1 MSTKTKQNLI
11 EDFSQQ
17 INDFINS
24 SPTEL
29 LFEEVGE
36 LYILFQKIKNNKKK
50 NFKKKIEKIEK
61 KDINTFNHI
70 TKYAT
75 LEEVYG
81 VKTFTKHIQEQ
92 PSAIDRTREVINS
105 LRNANLQLRSDPII
119 PKKVVSFFNNSTI
132 EPMELP
138 NLDNIEE
145 LPNNID
151 LKIIMNDLENES
163 DEESSSFENVQDQV
177 LDWNVEDVEN
187 LATEQK
193 EILL

>member
-11 EDFSQQ
+11 EDFSEQ

-50 NFKKKIEKIEK
+50 NLKKKIEK
-61 KDINTFNHI
+61 KDNSSSFNQI

-81 VKTFTKHIQEQ
+81 VKTFHIQE
-92 PSAIDRTREVINS
+92 SVIDRAHEPVNS
-105 LRNANLQLRSDPII
+105 LRNANLQLRSEPLI
-119 PKKVVSFFNNSTI
+119 PKKVVSIFNNSTI

-151 LKIIMNDLENES
+151 LKIIMNNLENES
-163 DEESSSFENVQDQV
+163 DNEESSFENVEDQI
-177 LDWNVEDVEN
+177 LDWNRSE
-187 LATEQK
+187 
-193 EILL
+193 

>member
-11 EDFSQQ
+11 EDFSEQ

-50 NFKKKIEKIEK
+50 NLKKKIKKIEK
-61 KDINTFNHI
+61 KDIKVFTHF
-70 TKYAT
+70 TDYAT

-81 VKTFTKHIQEQ
+81 VETFTKHIQE
-92 PSAIDRTREVINS
+92 PNAIDRTREVINS
-105 LRNANLQLRSDPII
+105 LRNANLQLRSEPLI
-119 PKKVVSFFNNSTI
+119 PKKTVSIFNNSTI

-145 LPNNID
+145 LPDNID
-151 LKIIMNDLENES
+151 LKNIIENLENQS
-163 DEESSSFENVQDQV
+163 DDESSFENVQDEV
-177 LDWNVEDVEN
+177 LDWNLEN
-187 LATEQK
+187 
-193 EILL
+193 

>member
-11 EDFSQQ
+11 EDFSEQ

-50 NFKKKIEKIEK
+50 NLKKKIKKIEK
-61 KDINTFNHI
+61 KDIKINTFNQF
-70 TKYAT
+70 TEYAT

-81 VKTFTKHIQEQ
+81 VKTFTKHIQE
-92 PSAIDRTREVINS
+92 SSVNS
-105 LRNANLQLRSDPII
+105 LRNANLQLRSEPLI
-119 PKKVVSFFNNSTI
+119 PKKVVSIFNNSTI

-145 LPNNID
+145 LPDNID
-151 LKIIMNDLENES
+151 LKNIIENLENES
-163 DEESSSFENVQDQV
+163 DNESSFENVQDEV
-177 LDWNVEDVEN
+177 LDWNLEN
-187 LATEQK
+187 
-193 EILL
+193 

>member
-50 NFKKKIEKIEK
+50 NLKKKIEKIEK

-92 PSAIDRTREVINS
+92 PVINS

-177 LDWNVEDVEN
+177 LDWNVNVEN
-187 LATEQK
+187 LTTEQK

>member
-50 NFKKKIEKIEK
+50 NLKKKIEKIEK

-92 PSAIDRTREVINS
+92 PSVIDRTREVINS

-138 NLDNIEE
+138 NLDIINSDISEHSMIEE

-151 LKIIMNDLENES
+151 LKNIIENLENES
-163 DEESSSFENVQDQV
+163 DNESSFENVEDEV
-177 LDWNVEDVEN
+177 LDWNLEN
-187 LATEQK
+187 
-193 EILL
+193 

>member
-11 EDFSQQ
+11 EDFSEQ

-50 NFKKKIEKIEK
+50 NLKKKIKKIEK
-61 KDINTFNHI
+61 KDIKINTFNQF
-70 TKYAT
+70 TEYAT

-81 VKTFTKHIQEQ
+81 VKTFTKHIQE
-92 PSAIDRTREVINS
+92 SSVNS
-105 LRNANLQLRSDPII
+105 LRNANLQLRSEPLI
-119 PKKVVSFFNNSTI
+119 PKKVVSIFNNSTI

-151 LKIIMNDLENES
+151 LKIIMNNLENES
-163 DEESSSFENVQDQV
+163 DNEESSFENVEDQI
-177 LDWNVEDVEN
+177 LDWNRSE
-187 LATEQK
+187 
-193 EILL
+193 